1 MLSIQ
6 LYLRETPLALRT
18 ASTKIA
24 IFMNHTLNCESNS
37 SPIVWGWSSESRV
50 SAALRMSSI
59 SISYK
64 WKIHYTLD
72 YHTAHCQLVNRYKFR
87 SLSHVL
93 ATLQIRQDHFGWW
106 SKLESSQRA
115 QSLST
120 LGFLWRLWLLND
132 KFLAMK
138 NIMNLQLGIFSVS
151 FFKEFLS
158 TKLQDCSKFFFV
170 KWITPEAKIIC
181 VKKGK

>member
-1 MLSIQ
+1 MTTEESFWQCTIDLTNHYASMLSCWLKKPVKPWKLSRNFACEEMLSIQ

-93 ATLQIRQDHFGWW
+93 ATLQIRQDNFGWW
-106 SKLESSQRA
+106 SKLKSSQRA

-120 LGFLWRLWLLND
+120 LGFYED
-132 KFLAMK
+132 F
-138 NIMNLQLGIFSVS
+138 
-151 FFKEFLS
+151 
-158 TKLQDCSKFFFV
+158 DC
-170 KWITPEAKIIC
+170 
-181 VKKGK
+181 

>member
-6 LYLRETPLALRT
+6 LYLRETSLALRT

-64 WKIHYTLD
+64 WKIRYTLD

-93 ATLQIRQDHFGWW
+93 ATLQIRQDNFGWW

-120 LGFLWRLWLLND
+120 LGFHEDLIL
-132 KFLAMK
+132 

>member
-1 MLSIQ
+1 MRVIIRIPSFSCSKNVINIHFLQ
-6 LYLRETPLALRT
+6 VE
-18 ASTKIA
+18 
-24 IFMNHTLNCESNS
+24 NS
-37 SPIVWGWSSESRV
+37 
-50 SAALRMSSI
+50 
-59 SISYK
+59 
-64 WKIHYTLD
+64 LD

-87 SLSHVL
+87 SLSRVL
-93 ATLQIRQDHFGWW
+93 ATLQVRQDNFGWW

-115 QSLST
+115 RSLST
-120 LGFLWRLWLLND
+120 LGFYEDWLLND

-170 KWITPEAKIIC
+170 KWITPEEKNNVC
-181 VKKGK
+181 EKRKVKRLFKMQFIVCWARIGLQQGSLISE

>member
-93 ATLQIRQDHFGWW
+93 ATLKIRQDNFGWW

-115 QSLST
+115 QSLQPWVFMKT
-120 LGFLWRLWLLND
+120 LIAKRQISSYEKYNEPAVGYLLRLLL
-132 KFLAMK
+132 
-138 NIMNLQLGIFSVS
+138 
-151 FFKEFLS
+151 
-158 TKLQDCSKFFFV
+158 
-170 KWITPEAKIIC
+170 
-181 VKKGK
+181 